1 VFNLVTQ
8 QWSKHLFDSLCAHT
22 NVDTYYLGE
31 ANTNYV
37 STERRT
43 FTNLDF
49 ADFLMSTTIL
59 SLGANSAVLASGTDN
74 ISVGDILYKTSV
86 LFATITDI
94 DPITSTVSYAS
105 DPGFS
110 TGAIDVL
117 AAIDCT
123 VTWAPLA
130 AGNPGITKQLH
141 TAEVLF
147 KRDFNGT
154 AYLSFTSDLS
164 PSAEEVPLEGF
175 DSAAWGVFLW
185 GDALWGGEPLRRG
198 ARQWIPRN
206 KQRCSQLI
214 VSFEH
219 RVGFSWWQLEGVNVY
234 GEPGSDRTSRR

>member
-1 VFNLVTQ
+1 
-8 QWSKHLFDSLCAHT
+8 
-22 NVDTYYLGE
+22 
-31 ANTNYV
+31 
-37 STERRT
+37 
-43 FTNLDF
+43 
-49 ADFLMSTTIL
+49 
-59 SLGANSAVLASGTDN
+59 VLASGTDN
-74 ISVGDILYKTSV
+74 ISVGDIHYKTSV